1 MKVGRDLST
10 AMERLST
17 GKRINSAK
25 DDTAGLSISNRMD
38 SQIRGLTMA
47 VKNANDGISL
57 MQTADGALDEVTSSL
72 QRMRELAVQ
81 AVNGTNSALDRAALD
96 AEVQQLKSE
105 IDRTAKTTQF
115 NSINLL
121 DGTFNNKQL
130 QIGDKAN
137 QTLKVGIASAK
148 VSDLGLGTAASGN
161 NVFIGG
167 RLGFT
172 DTASDISASF
182 ATSASMS
189 LVINGTVITVISSD
203 TSGAGGSVLDIN
215 DVVTAVNNSRAGVK
229 ASAFNEVTA
238 AYAGSGVIGTNDQFV
253 VTVTSLDDGEDY
265 AFTVSNTDSLQ
276 EVADKLNAQGGANTV
291 QARINDEG
299 KLVLFNNS
307 GATITTTTN
316 VGTTYGDKVATG
328 FEDGII
334 FQGMLKLESETDNP
348 ISIGTTAKQLG
359 KSDGEANAALATLG
373 LVQIYG
379 VRSGDTSTA
388 PGASTEVF
396 TDAYTYEGA
405 AGAANAGITS
415 TLEWAAGE
423 IKLNG
428 VDIYRSGQITDT
440 LAKKVQL
447 INTFADQTGVFAAAV
462 SNDQG
467 AMIIQLNSVN
477 NRPISIDLGNDTLG
491 DYGGLASHGLREIN
505 VGDAYY
511 DATTPG
517 YGAGGGSS
525 LTGMNVLSAASATSA
540 LSAIDNAIEQVSQ
553 SRAQLG
559 AYQNRLIA
567 TVNNLTNIATNTE
580 AAKSRIMD
588 TDYSKETTKLAKS
601 QIIQQAATA
610 MLAQA
615 NQAPQMVLALL
626 K

>member
-1 MKVGRDLST
+1 
-10 AMERLST
+10 
-17 GKRINSAK
+17 
-25 DDTAGLSISNRMD
+25 
-38 SQIRGLTMA
+38 
-47 VKNANDGISL
+47 
-57 MQTADGALDEVTSSL
+57 
-72 QRMRELAVQ
+72 
-81 AVNGTNSALDRAALD
+81 
-96 AEVQQLKSE
+96 
-105 IDRTAKTTQF
+105 
-115 NSINLL
+115 
-121 DGTFNNKQL
+121 
-130 QIGDKAN
+130 
-137 QTLKVGIASAK
+137 
-148 VSDLGLGTAASGN
+148 
-161 NVFIGG
+161 
-167 RLGFT
+167 
-172 DTASDISASF
+172 
-182 ATSASMS
+182 
-189 LVINGTVITVISSD
+189 
-203 TSGAGGSVLDIN
+203 
-215 DVVTAVNNSRAGVK
+215 
-229 ASAFNEVTA
+229 
-238 AYAGSGVIGTNDQFV
+238 
-253 VTVTSLDDGEDY
+253 
-265 AFTVSNTDSLQ
+265 LQ

-316 VGTTYGDKVATG
+316 VGTTYGEKAATG

-491 DYGGLASHGLREIN
+491 DYGGFASHGLREIN